1 MMSSK
6 KKAGEQLITVDA
18 GKLSRGLKTTFEG
31 VAMVFD
37 SLGIDAG
44 FDVTEKE
51 EDKVGKKPVGKT
63 KEDKV
68 SEPVQEM
75 KDEVAESAAENAGDA
90 VADVVA
96 DGTGK
101 AGLDAVTEPAV
112 EESEEATEAES
123 ENPKNS
129 EMPKNPEL
137 PKNPAPAI
145 SLDDVT
151 KIIVQKIKQDRGNNQ
166 KIGQILKTYGVAKVG
181 ELDPKK
187 YEAFVTDLA
196 AL

>member
-6 KKAGEQLITVDA
+6 KKAGEQLIVVDA
-18 GKLSRGLKTTFEG
+18 GKLSRGLKATFEG

-37 SLGIDAG
+37 SLGVDAG

-51 EDKVGKKPVGKT
+51 EDKAGKKSAGKA

-68 SEPVQEM
+68 AEPVQEM
-75 KDEVAESAAENAGDA
+75 KDEVAESTAKTAGGA
-90 VADVVA
+90 VDDVVA
-96 DGTGK
+96 DGIGK
-101 AGLDAVTEPAV
+101 AGPDAVMETV
-112 EESEEATEAES
+112 TEESDEATEAES
-123 ENPKNS
+123 ENP
-129 EMPKNPEL
+129 EIPKNPEN
-137 PKNPAPAI
+137 PKNPMPAI
-145 SLDDVT
+145 SQDDVT
-151 KIIVQKIKQDRGNNQ
+151 KIIVQKIKQNRSNNQ
-166 KIGQILKTYGVAKVG
+166 KIGQILKTYGVVKVG